1 MTARSLVA
9 ALAFA
14 FALVPIVSSATVV
27 MQLSMEQLTARAT
40 LVVRGTV
47 EGARAVSKEDGSIWT
62 VTSLIVTER
71 LKGVGI
77 SKVTIKQPG
86 GSLGGMN
93 QSVSGTAL
101 FTEGED
107 VLLFLEPAADEKNSF
122 VVLGM
127 ASGKVSFE
135 VVNGQKMAVRHL
147 DGVSFAK
154 AGSRQIERVEN
165 LERLG
170 TVERFLSRIR
180 IAAAPPSAPAATAI
194 RGVK

>member
-27 MQLSMEQLTARAT
+27 MQLSMEELTARAP

-93 QSVSGTAL
+93 QSVSGTAQ

-180 IAAAPPSAPAATAI
+180 IAAAPPSAPAATPI

>member
-9 ALAFA
+9 ALALA
-14 FALVPIVSSATVV
+14 FALAPIVSSATVV
-27 MQLSMEQLTARAT
+27 MQLSMEELTARAP

-47 EGARAVSKEDGSIWT
+47 ESSRAISKEDGSIWT

-77 SKVTIKQPG
+77 SKVSLKQPG
-86 GSLGGMN
+86 GALGGIT
-93 QSVSGTAL
+93 QSVAGAAQ

-135 VVNGQKMAVRHL
+135 STNGQQLAVRHL

-154 AGSRQIERVEN
+154 SGSRKIERVEN

-170 TVERFLSRIR
+170 SVDRLLNRIR
-180 IAAAPPSAPAATAI
+180 SAVAVHSAPPAAPV